1 MEMTSK
7 SGGQRFPLRPADSI
21 HIEALKCWARLHAG
35 AQNMRAWW
43 CESIEQY
50 SENASRFNAES
61 EIELSFFYLFS
72 RYPE

>member
-1 MEMTSK
+1 
-7 SGGQRFPLRPADSI
+7 
-21 HIEALKCWARLHAG
+21 
-35 AQNMRAWW
+35 MRAWW